1 MGRSQELSEFQRG
14 AVIGRHLCSKSSR
27 EISSLINI
35 PQSTS
40 QSLQTSKLHVA
51 FRSAQEQRR
60 ELHGMDFHG
69 RVAASKPYITKRNAK
84 RGMQWCKEPPLDSRA
99 VETCSLE

>member
-14 AVIGRHLCSKSSR
+14 TMIGRHLCNKSSG
-27 EISSLINI
+27 EISSLLNI

-60 ELHGMDFHG
+60 KRHGIGFHG
-69 RVAASKPYITKRNAK
+69 RAAASKPYVTKRNAK
-84 RGMQWCKEPPLDSRA
+84 REMQWCKAPPLDSRA